1 MNFTELGL
9 SKRIVAVLEK
19 LSFVEPTEIQRKAIP
34 LVVAGR
40 DVLASAE
47 TGSGKTAAYALPILQ
62 NLKGTSERKPRCL
75 VLVPTRE
82 LALQVQSQFE
92 RFSNNSGLRTVTV
105 YGGTGYEKQTRLM
118 RRGVDVIVATPGR
131 LFDHIERGNADLS
144 NISLLV
150 LDEADRMLDMGFLPQ
165 VRRIVDEMKGK
176 RRQTLMFSATISGT
190 VERIASEFLTSP
202 VTVQVNTQRVEP
214 TSIEQRIYHIDEAG
228 KDALL
233 VQLIKDEP
241 DMNAVL
247 VFTKTRRKAA
257 KIRKK
262 LCTSDITAEEIHGD
276 ISQSQREKTLARY
289 REGRFSVLVAT
300 DIAARGLDIPAISH
314 VVNYDLPMSA
324 ADYVHRI
331 GRTGR
336 AGRSGIALSFV
347 CADQRHLMRD
357 IEKVTGRPLDPN
369 APQQDRSDEQHR
381 SKRPR
386 RFSRPRGGVGGNSR
400 SGSRGRTDR
409 SGSEGRSA
417 SRTDRNGSEGR
428 SVNATSSGSYRE
440 SNNDGESTNR
450 NSINGGGTSSRF
462 GRNSNSR
469 NGNGSGN
476 SSKSGD
482 SFGNNANNRFWQ
494 RKSSGNAKRGAG
506 NRKSAV

>member
-9 SKRIVAVLEK
+9 TKRISAVLEK
-19 LSFVEPTEIQRKAIP
+19 LEFVEPTEIQQKAIP
-34 LVVAGR
+34 VIVAGR
-40 DVLASAE
+40 DIMASAE
-47 TGSGKTAAYALPILQ
+47 TGSGKTAAYALPIIQ
-62 NLKGTSERKPRCL
+62 SLKGTSERKPRCL

-92 RFSNNSGLRTVTV
+92 RFSNNSGMRTVVV

-144 NISLLV
+144 NVSMLV

-165 VRRIVDEMKGK
+165 VRQIVDEMEG
-176 RRQTLMFSATISGT
+176 RRQTLMFSATISKT
-190 VERIASEFLTSP
+190 VERIAAEFLKNP
-202 VTVQVNTQRVEP
+202 VTVQVNTSQVEP
-214 TSIEQRIYHIDEAG
+214 SQIEQRIYHIDEAG

-241 DMNAVL
+241 EMHSVL
-247 VFTKTRRKAA
+247 VFTKTRRKAS
-257 KIRKK
+257 KIRKR

-289 REGRFSVLVAT
+289 REGRFAVLVAT

-336 AGRSGIALSFV
+336 AGRSGVALSFV

-357 IEKVTGRPLDPN
+357 IEKVTGRPMDPN
-369 APQQDRSDEQHR
+369 APQEREQPSNHRRS
-381 SKRPR
+381 SRPRNGNGASR
-386 RFSRPRGGVGGNSR
+386 RFSRGR
-400 SGSRGRTDR
+400 S
-409 SGSEGRSA
+409 SA
-417 SRTDRNGSEGR
+417 SR
-428 SVNATSSGSYRE
+428 
-440 SNNDGESTNR
+440 
-450 NSINGGGTSSRF
+450 
-462 GRNSNSR
+462 
-469 NGNGSGN
+469 
-476 SSKSGD
+476 
-482 SFGNNANNRFWQ
+482 
-494 RKSSGNAKRGAG
+494 
-506 NRKSAV
+506 

>member
-9 SKRIVAVLEK
+9 TKRISAVLEK
-19 LSFVEPTEIQRKAIP
+19 LEFVEPTEIQQKAIP
-34 LVVAGR
+34 VIVAGR
-40 DVLASAE
+40 DIMASAE
-47 TGSGKTAAYALPILQ
+47 TGSGKTAAYALPIIQ
-62 NLKGTSERKPRCL
+62 SLKGTSERKPRCL

-92 RFSNNSGLRTVTV
+92 RFSNNSGMRTVVV

-144 NISLLV
+144 NISMLV

-165 VRRIVDEMKGK
+165 VRQIVDEMEG
-176 RRQTLMFSATISGT
+176 RRQTLMFSATISKT
-190 VERIASEFLTSP
+190 VERIAAEFLKNP
-202 VTVQVNTQRVEP
+202 VTVQVNTSQVEP
-214 TSIEQRIYHIDEAG
+214 SQIEQRIYHIDEAG

-241 DMNAVL
+241 EMHSVL
-247 VFTKTRRKAA
+247 VFTKTRRKAS
-257 KIRKK
+257 KIRKR

-289 REGRFSVLVAT
+289 REGRFAVLVAT

-336 AGRSGIALSFV
+336 AGRSGVALSFV

-357 IEKVTGRPLDPN
+357 IEKVTGRPMDPN
-369 APQQDRSDEQHR
+369 APQEREQPSNHRRS
-381 SKRPR
+381 SRPRNGNGASR
-386 RFSRPRGGVGGNSR
+386 RFSR
-400 SGSRGRTDR
+400 
-409 SGSEGRSA
+409 GRSSA
-417 SRTDRNGSEGR
+417 
-428 SVNATSSGSYRE
+428 
-440 SNNDGESTNR
+440 NR
-450 NSINGGGTSSRF
+450 
-462 GRNSNSR
+462 
-469 NGNGSGN
+469 
-476 SSKSGD
+476 
-482 SFGNNANNRFWQ
+482 
-494 RKSSGNAKRGAG
+494 
-506 NRKSAV
+506 

>member
-9 SKRIVAVLEK
+9 TKRVSAALEK
-19 LSFVEPTEIQRKAIP
+19 LGFVEPTEIQQKAIP
-34 LVVAGR
+34 IIVSGK
-40 DVLASAE
+40 DIMASAE
-47 TGSGKTAAYALPILQ
+47 TGSGKTAAYALPIIQ
-62 NLKGTSERKPRCL
+62 HLKGTSERKPRCL

-92 RFSNNSGLRTVTV
+92 RFSNNSGMRTVVV

-131 LFDHIERGNADLS
+131 LFDHIERGNADLT
-144 NISLLV
+144 NVTMLV

-165 VRRIVDEMKGK
+165 VRKIVDEMEG
-176 RRQTLMFSATISGT
+176 RRQTLMFSATISRT
-190 VERIASEFLTSP
+190 VERIAAEFLTNP
-202 VTVQVNTQRVEP
+202 VTVQVNTSQVEP
-214 TSIEQRIYHIDEAG
+214 SSIEQRIYHIDEAG

-241 DMNAVL
+241 DMNSVL

-257 KIRKK
+257 KIRKR

-336 AGRSGIALSFV
+336 AGRSGVALSFV

-357 IEKVTGRPLDPN
+357 IEKVTGKPLDPN
-369 APQQDRSDEQHR
+369 APQRDEAPGHKRSSRPR
-381 SKRPR
+381 SGNGASR
-386 RFSRPRGGVGGNSR
+386 RFSRRG
-400 SGSRGRTDR
+400 TA
-409 SGSEGRSA
+409 A
-417 SRTDRNGSEGR
+417 SR
-428 SVNATSSGSYRE
+428 
-440 SNNDGESTNR
+440 
-450 NSINGGGTSSRF
+450 
-462 GRNSNSR
+462 
-469 NGNGSGN
+469 
-476 SSKSGD
+476 
-482 SFGNNANNRFWQ
+482 
-494 RKSSGNAKRGAG
+494 
-506 NRKSAV
+506 

>member
-1 MNFTELGL
+1 MNFNELGL
-9 SKRIVAVLEK
+9 TKRVSAALEK
-19 LSFVEPTEIQRKAIP
+19 LGFTEPTEIQQKAIP
-34 LVVAGR
+34 IIVEGR
-40 DVLASAE
+40 DIMASAE
-47 TGSGKTAAYALPILQ
+47 TGSGKTAAYALPIIQ

-82 LALQVQSQFE
+82 LALQVQTQFE
-92 RFSNNSGLRTVTV
+92 RFSNNSGMRTVVV

-144 NISLLV
+144 NISMLV

-165 VRRIVDEMKGK
+165 VRRIVSEIEK
-176 RRQTLMFSATISGT
+176 RRQTLMFSATISKT
-190 VERIASEFLTSP
+190 VERIAAEFLTNP
-202 VTVQVNTQRVEP
+202 VTVQVNTSQVEP
-214 TSIEQRIYHIDEAG
+214 SSIEQRIYHIDEAG

-241 DMNAVL
+241 EMQSVL
-247 VFTKTRRKAA
+247 VFAKTRRKAA

-262 LCTSDITAEEIHGD
+262 LCASNVTAEEIHGD

-369 APQQDRSDEQHR
+369 APKHDDAADHKRS
-381 SKRPR
+381 
-386 RFSRPRGGVGGNSR
+386 SRPRNA
-400 SGSRGRTDR
+400 
-409 SGSEGRSA
+409 A
-417 SRTDRNGSEGR
+417 SR
-428 SVNATSSGSYRE
+428 
-440 SNNDGESTNR
+440 
-450 NSINGGGTSSRF
+450 RF
-462 GRNSNSR
+462 RAPR
-469 NGNGSGN
+469 
-476 SSKSGD
+476 
-482 SFGNNANNRFWQ
+482 R
-494 RKSSGNAKRGAG
+494 RT
-506 NRKSAV
+506 AVS

>member
-9 SKRIVAVLEK
+9 TKRISAVLEK
-19 LSFVEPTEIQRKAIP
+19 LEFVEPTEIQQKAIP
-34 LVVAGR
+34 VIVSGR
-40 DVLASAE
+40 DIMASAE
-47 TGSGKTAAYALPILQ
+47 TGSGKTAAYALPIIQ

-92 RFSNNSGLRTVTV
+92 RFSNNSGMRTVVV

-144 NISLLV
+144 NVSMLV

-165 VRRIVDEMKGK
+165 VRQIVDEMQD
-176 RRQTLMFSATISGT
+176 RRQTLMFSATISKT
-190 VERIASEFLTSP
+190 VERIASEFLTNP
-202 VTVQVNTQRVEP
+202 VTVQVNTSQVEP
-214 TSIEQRIYHIDEAG
+214 SSIEQRIYHIDEAG

-241 DMNAVL
+241 EMHSVL

-257 KIRKK
+257 KIRKR

-336 AGRSGIALSFV
+336 AGRSGVALSFV

-369 APQQDRSDEQHR
+369 APQRNDEPSGHKRS
-381 SKRPR
+381 SRPRHGNGNGASR
-386 RFSRPRGGVGGNSR
+386 RFSR
-400 SGSRGRTDR
+400 
-409 SGSEGRSA
+409 
-417 SRTDRNGSEGR
+417 
-428 SVNATSSGSYRE
+428 
-440 SNNDGESTNR
+440 
-450 NSINGGGTSSRF
+450 
-462 GRNSNSR
+462 
-469 NGNGSGN
+469 
-476 SSKSGD
+476 
-482 SFGNNANNRFWQ
+482 
-494 RKSSGNAKRGAG
+494 
-506 NRKSAV
+506 RKSAATR